1 MTLLNPSLVAEV
13 IMATTVAATPPSDAA
28 STASFAVASSANTT
42 SDMVSGDGDPD
53 LELLAQ
59 IEQVVSI
66 VVPIFFGLLF
76 LVGFLGNLLVVLVV
90 TFNRQMRNTTNL
102 LIMNL
107 AVADILFVAL
117 CVPISAFQYAAP
129 HHWPFGDPM

>member
-1 MTLLNPSLVAEV
+1 MT
-13 IMATTVAATPPSDAA
+13 TTVATPPSDA
-28 STASFAVASSANTT
+28 TASFAVASANVT
-42 SDMVSGDGDPD
+42 SVMDSDGDPD

-59 IEQVVSI
+59 MEQVVSI

>member
-1 MTLLNPSLVAEV
+1 M
-13 IMATTVAATPPSDAA
+13 
-28 STASFAVASSANTT
+28 ST
-42 SDMVSGDGDPD
+42 DPD

-59 IEQVVSI
+59 MEQVVSI

-107 AVADILFVAL
+107 AVADILWITYVIF
-117 CVPISAFQYAAP
+117 AASYLAEP
-129 HHWPFGDPM
+129 ARTEHRTQVLA

>member
-1 MTLLNPSLVAEV
+1 MT
-13 IMATTVAATPPSDAA
+13 TTVATPPSDA
-28 STASFAVASSANTT
+28 TALFAVASSANATT
-42 SDMVSGDGDPD
+42 SVMDSDGDPD
-53 LELLAQ
+53 LELLTQ
-59 IEQVVSI
+59 MEQVVSI
-66 VVPIFFGLLF
+66 VAPIFFGLLF